1 MADYKLAWR
10 DYRKR
15 RNLAIAG
22 LIWFVLTPVLIP
34 RMPGFASLSTGWA
47 YIVVMVSSAIAILPF
62 LWLLLFRCPRC
73 GAVFTHKGPWSNSVV
88 ARKCGNCGLE
98 KYADE

>member
-1 MADYKLAWR
+1 
-10 DYRKR
+10 
-15 RNLAIAG
+15 
-22 LIWFVLTPVLIP
+22 
-34 RMPGFASLSTGWA
+34 
-47 YIVVMVSSAIAILPF
+47 

-73 GAVFTHKGPWSNSVV
+73 GAVFTHKGPWANNVV